1 MGRREISTIK
11 RNQTVGAKQ
20 NQSSSVPT
28 TGESNF
34 GRKISVTKY
43 KK

>member
-1 MGRREISTIK
+1 MSTIK
-11 RNQTVGAKQ
+11 MNQTVGAKQ

-34 GRKISVTKY
+34 GENIN
-43 KK
+43 KKT